1 MNYNQQTQLNGLETF
16 VSNLNNLYIE
26 LIIDE
31 AVKSHQKKLL
41 KEKIDL
47 SLLNHNQEAFLQYT
61 SELKALEEITIE
73 YFQIKSQCLKN

>member
-47 SLLNHNQEAFLQYT
+47 SLLNHNHEAFLEYT
-61 SELKALEEITIE
+61 SELKALEEI
-73 YFQIKSQCLKN
+73 

>member
-47 SLLNHNQEAFLQYT
+47 SLLNHNQEAFLEYT
-61 SELKALEEITIE
+61 SELKALEEI
-73 YFQIKSQCLKN
+73 